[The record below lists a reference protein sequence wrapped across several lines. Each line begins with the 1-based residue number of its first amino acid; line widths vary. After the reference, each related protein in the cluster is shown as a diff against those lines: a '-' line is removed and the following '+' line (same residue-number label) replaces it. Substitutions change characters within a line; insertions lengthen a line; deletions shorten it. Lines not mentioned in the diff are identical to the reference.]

1 MMKNSPHDA
10 AQLCMPNPTDQVGRP
25 LTYSELVMAF
35 RAKMGLPAG
44 SVQEMEL
51 EPQV

>member
-1 MMKNSPHDA
+1 MMKNQPHDPSA
-10 AQLCMPNPTDQVGRP
+10 LQTGPTDQVGRP

-44 SVQEMEL
+44 KVQEMEL
-51 EPQV
+51 EPLAQ